1 MFFLFYL
8 NYGLFQIVPNR
19 SESFRIGPHHPLYIK
34 DSKAVLVVGSAIM
47 EEILRGRV
55 ISACYEKRSRRED
68 LMVFLL
74 CSVEGSVKQRGWIPE
89 HIILSFFPHIAKQ
102 ANMGVFTQKSAGQK
116 PKLPMIGE
124 EELHVIVRLSPKPM
138 HQTIH
143 QEMHQETHDALR
155 KNSTQIHEDSNS
167 DQIDSMFVLVQN
179 LLQRVIALENQWQN
193 TQFLLMQNSREQ
205 AQQPIVQAQQPIG
218 QAEQMQAQQP
228 IGQAEQQIE
237 VEDMEQDDME
247 HEDVEQTMEQAKNES
262 QIIRFDSDIIETLK
276 QSNSLEMLLEI
287 VGQ

>member
-8 NYGLFQIVPNR
+8 KFGSFRIVPNR
-19 SESFRIGPHHPLYIK
+19 SASSTIYQGFQSSIG
-34 DSKAVLVVGSAIM
+34 GAIM

-68 LMVFLL
+68 MMVFLL

-89 HIILSFFPHIAKQ
+89 HIVLSYFPHIAKQ

-218 QAEQMQAQQP
+218 QAEQ
-228 IGQAEQQIE
+228 QIE